1 MKPRQLILHAG
12 PHKTGTSSIQA
23 VLRDQSFEAFYYPK
37 TGQWL
42 DGSHHHLV
50 FSLVPE
56 LRRAD
61 AESLE
66 PEELLMRLRK
76 ELAAISHD
84 TLLISSEFLSTGCA
98 HRVLDWLVRHGIV
111 DPAGIRTLLVERDW
125 LSRAASLYNQA
136 VKDPY
141 VGETRGPDQWLEEEA
156 AKLSFQQMLD
166 DLQAAGTTV
175 EVLSYEPADCLVSR
189 VLMAAGAMEEEL
201 PQQIP
206 WTNTSMSEPVLMAL
220 LAVNRS
226 ISDPLQ
232 RIEHRS
238 RLFEELQPAFVPSSP
253 ELFFNGRQKCDENST
268 INPGCSGDQ
277 KPA

>member
-1 MKPRQLILHAG
+1 MNPRQLILHAG

-23 VLRDQSFEAFYYPK
+23 VLRDRSFGAFYYPK
-37 TGQWL
+37 TGQWP

-66 PEELLMRLRK
+66 PEELLVRLQK
-76 ELAAISHD
+76 ELAEISQD

-98 HRVLDWLVRHGIV
+98 HRVLAWLVHHGIV
-111 DPAGIRTLLVERDW
+111 DPNGIRTLLVDRDW

-156 AKLSFQQMLD
+156 AKLSFQPMLA

-175 EVLSYEPADCLVSR
+175 DVLSYEPADCLVSR
-189 VLMAAGAMEEEL
+189 MLMAAGAMEEEL

-232 RIEHRS
+232 RIEHRT
-238 RLFEELQPAFVPSSP
+238 RLFEEYQPAFVPSSP
-253 ELFFNGRQKCDENST
+253 ELFLNARQKSDKPSST
-268 INPGCSGDQ
+268 NPTGSEDQ
-277 KPA
+277 RST

>member
-23 VLRDQSFEAFYYPK
+23 VLRDQSFNAFYYPK

-66 PEELLMRLRK
+66 PDELLVRLQK
-76 ELAAISHD
+76 ELAEISHD

-98 HRVLDWLVRHGIV
+98 HRVLAWLVHHGIV
-111 DPAGIRTLLVERDW
+111 DPNGIRTLLVERDW

-141 VGETRGPDQWLEEEA
+141 VGETRGPDQWLEEEV
-156 AKLSFQQMLD
+156 AKLSFQSMLD

-175 EVLSYEPADCLVSR
+175 DVLPYEPADGLVPR
-189 VLMAAGAMEEEL
+189 MLMAAGAMEEEL
-201 PQQIP
+201 PQQTP

-232 RIEHRS
+232 RIEHRT
-238 RLFEELQPAFVPSSP
+238 RLFEEYKPAFVPSSP
-253 ELFFNGRQKCDENST
+253 ELFLNARQKYETPPT
-268 INPGCSGDQ
+268 INPIFSGDQ
-277 KPA
+277 RLA